1 MSKRAAR
8 REKARKERHLSLR
21 SGYIVALVLVVVGI
35 IGTLFSIQKA
45 NEYENSDDKRTV
57 TATVYDLDTVTRK
70 DENGF
75 RKMYWKA
82 KLSFEVEGEIFKDS
96 ALFEN
101 EVKVGDQKEIDIY
114 RTPTGNYRIPR
125 DSEQK
130 LAKFLFIAIAVV
142 GVVTAGLSRFVFS
155 EPKRSA
161 KHSGSRKKHRR
172 RDQYDDTDEMTD
184 LDRSSDRQ
192 RVRRSD
198 RPRRRRRS
206 KRSSEDQ

>member
-125 DSEQK
+125 DSEHK

-161 KHSGSRKKHRR
+161 RRTGSRKKHRR
-172 RDQYDDTDEMTD
+172 REQYDETDEMTD
-184 LDRSSDRQ
+184 LTDRQ

-198 RPRRRRRS
+198 RPRRKRRT
-206 KRSSEDQ
+206 KRSSDDQ

>member
-130 LAKFLFIAIAVV
+130 LAKFLFIAIALV

-161 KHSGSRKKHRR
+161 RRAGSRKKHRR
-172 RDQYDDTDEMTD
+172 REQYDDTDEMTD
-184 LDRSSDRQ
+184 LTDRQ

-198 RPRRRRRS
+198 RPRRKRRT

>member
-101 EVKVGDQKEIDIY
+101 EVRVGDQKKIDIY

-125 DSEQK
+125 DSEHK

-161 KHSGSRKKHRR
+161 RRAGSRKKHRR
-172 RDQYDDTDEMTD
+172 REQYDDTDEMTD
-184 LDRSSDRQ
+184 LTDRQ

-198 RPRRRRRS
+198 RPRRKRRT
-206 KRSSEDQ
+206 KRSSDDQ

>member
-35 IGTLFSIQKA
+35 IGTIFSIQKA

-82 KLSFEVEGEIFKDS
+82 KLSYEVEGEIFKDS

-161 KHSGSRKKHRR
+161 KRAGSRKKHRR
-172 RDQYDDTDEMTD
+172 REQYDDTDEMTD
-184 LDRSSDRQ
+184 LTDRQ

-198 RPRRRRRS
+198 RPRRKRRT

>member
-82 KLSFEVEGEIFKDS
+82 KLSYEVEGEIFKDS

-101 EVKVGDQKEIDIY
+101 EVTVGDQKEIDIY

-161 KHSGSRKKHRR
+161 KRAGSRKKHRR
-172 RDQYDDTDEMTD
+172 REQYDDTDEMTD
-184 LDRSSDRQ
+184 LTDRQ

-198 RPRRRRRS
+198 RPRRKRRT
-206 KRSSEDQ
+206 KRSSDDQ

>member
-82 KLSFEVEGEIFKDS
+82 KLSYEVEGEIFKDS

-161 KHSGSRKKHRR
+161 KRAGSRKKHRR
-172 RDQYDDTDEMTD
+172 REQYDDTDEMTD
-184 LDRSSDRQ
+184 LTDRQ

-198 RPRRRRRS
+198 RPRRKRRT
-206 KRSSEDQ
+206 KRSSDDQ

>member
-35 IGTLFSIQKA
+35 IGTIFSIQKA

-101 EVKVGDQKEIDIY
+101 EVKVGDQKKIDIY

-155 EPKRSA
+155 EPKRRA
-161 KHSGSRKKHRR
+161 RRAGSRKKHRR
-172 RDQYDDTDEMTD
+172 REQEYDTDEMTD
-184 LDRSSDRQ
+184 LTDRQ

-198 RPRRRRRS
+198 RPRRKRRT
-206 KRSSEDQ
+206 KRSSDDQ

>member
-1 MSKRAAR
+1 M
-8 REKARKERHLSLR
+8 
-21 SGYIVALVLVVVGI
+21 LVVVGI
-35 IGTLFSIQKA
+35 IGTIFSIQKA

-82 KLSFEVEGEIFKDS
+82 KLSYEVEGEIFKDS

-161 KHSGSRKKHRR
+161 RRAGSRKKHRR
-172 RDQYDDTDEMTD
+172 RDQEYDTDEMTD
-184 LDRSSDRQ
+184 LTDRQ

-198 RPRRRRRS
+198 RPRRKRRT
-206 KRSSEDQ
+206 KRSSDDQ

>member
-35 IGTLFSIQKA
+35 IGTIFSIQKA

-101 EVKVGDQKEIDIY
+101 EVKVGDQKKIDIY

-125 DSEQK
+125 DSEHK

-161 KHSGSRKKHRR
+161 RRAGSRKKHRR
-172 RDQYDDTDEMTD
+172 REQYDDTDEMTD
-184 LDRSSDRQ
+184 LTDRQ

-198 RPRRRRRS
+198 RPRRKRRT
-206 KRSSEDQ
+206 KRSSDDQ

>member
-35 IGTLFSIQKA
+35 IGTIFSIQKA
-45 NEYENSDDKRTV
+45 NEYENSTDKRTV

-82 KLSFEVEGEIFKDS
+82 KLSYEVEGEIFKDS

-130 LAKFLFIAIAVV
+130 LAKFLFIAIALV

-161 KHSGSRKKHRR
+161 RRAGSRKKHRR
-172 RDQYDDTDEMTD
+172 RDQEYDTDEMTD
-184 LDRSSDRQ
+184 LTDRQ

-198 RPRRRRRS
+198 RPRRKRRT

>member
-35 IGTLFSIQKA
+35 IGTIFSIQKA

-101 EVKVGDQKEIDIY
+101 EVKVGDQKKIDIY

-155 EPKRSA
+155 EPKRSSRRA
-161 KHSGSRKKHRR
+161 GSRKKHRR
-172 RDQYDDTDEMTD
+172 REQYDDTDEMTD
-184 LDRSSDRQ
+184 LTDRQ

-198 RPRRRRRS
+198 RPRRKRRT
-206 KRSSEDQ
+206 KRSSDDQ

>member
-35 IGTLFSIQKA
+35 IGTIFSIQKA

-82 KLSFEVEGEIFKDS
+82 KLSYEVEGEIFKDS

-161 KHSGSRKKHRR
+161 KRAGSRKKHRR
-172 RDQYDDTDEMTD
+172 REQYDDTDEMTD
-184 LDRSSDRQ
+184 LTDRQ

-198 RPRRRRRS
+198 RPRRKRRT
-206 KRSSEDQ
+206 KRSSDDQ

>member
-35 IGTLFSIQKA
+35 IGTIFSIQKA

-161 KHSGSRKKHRR
+161 KRAGSRKKHRR
-172 RDQYDDTDEMTD
+172 REQYDDTDEMTD
-184 LDRSSDRQ
+184 LTDRQ

-198 RPRRRRRS
+198 RPRRKRRT
-206 KRSSEDQ
+206 KRSSDDQ

>member
-125 DSEQK
+125 DSEHK
-130 LAKFLFIAIAVV
+130 LTKFLFIAIAVI
-142 GVVTAGLSRFVFS
+142 GVITAGLSRFVFS

-161 KHSGSRKKHRR
+161 KRAGSRKKHRR
-172 RDQYDDTDEMTD
+172 REQYDDTDEMTD
-184 LDRSSDRQ
+184 LTDRQ

-198 RPRRRRRS
+198 RPRRKRRT
-206 KRSSEDQ
+206 KRSSDDQ

>member
-101 EVKVGDQKEIDIY
+101 EVKVGDQKKIDIY

-161 KHSGSRKKHRR
+161 RRAGSRKKHRR
-172 RDQYDDTDEMTD
+172 REQYDDTDEMTD
-184 LDRSSDRQ
+184 LTDRQ

-198 RPRRRRRS
+198 RPRRKRRT
-206 KRSSEDQ
+206 KRSSDDQ

>member
-35 IGTLFSIQKA
+35 IGTIFSIQKA

-82 KLSFEVEGEIFKDS
+82 KLSYEVEGEIFKDS

-161 KHSGSRKKHRR
+161 KRAGSRKKHRR
-172 RDQYDDTDEMTD
+172 REQYDETDEMTD
-184 LDRSSDRQ
+184 LTDRQ

-198 RPRRRRRS
+198 RPRRKRRT
-206 KRSSEDQ
+206 KRSSDDQ

>member
-101 EVKVGDQKEIDIY
+101 EVRVGDQKEIDIY

-161 KHSGSRKKHRR
+161 RRAGSRKKHRR
-172 RDQYDDTDEMTD
+172 REQEYDTDEMTD
-184 LDRSSDRQ
+184 LTERQ

-198 RPRRRRRS
+198 HPRRRRRS